1 MHKQCI
7 SGVFITLLFA
17 MVAPSYAVDDSM
29 VPKELEDAMK
39 SCRDSAQGSVESF
52 DSCMEKKGFD
62 EKPQSSVPAPSK
74 EVDEQLKSAVKDCHE
89 TSSGNLPAF
98 ENCMEQKGF
107 NKPRIEAPD

>member
-17 MVAPSYAVDDSM
+17 MVAPSYAVDNSM

-52 DSCMEKKGFD
+52 DSCMEQKGFD
-62 EKPQSSVPAPSK
+62 EKPQSSVPATTMMTLTTGHPRRPITPI
-74 EVDEQLKSAVKDCHE
+74 DELHKM
-89 TSSGNLPAF
+89 P
-98 ENCMEQKGF
+98 
-107 NKPRIEAPD
+107 